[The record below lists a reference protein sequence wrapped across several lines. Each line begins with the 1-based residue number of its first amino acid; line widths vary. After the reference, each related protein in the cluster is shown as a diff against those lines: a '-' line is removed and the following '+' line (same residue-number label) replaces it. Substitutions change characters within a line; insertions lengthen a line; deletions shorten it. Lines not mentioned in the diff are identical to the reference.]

1 LEQRYPDL
9 RSRQED
15 WGWFIWFRDDAVRLA
30 VDIHCDQPTVGAFRI
45 RLTSPAKKLI
55 GSEMIDTTE
64 LDRLRDV
71 VTSSIA
77 AWAGPVRIEC
87 AED

>member
-1 LEQRYPDL
+1 MEQRYQDL

-15 WGWFIWFRDDAVRLA
+15 SDWFIWFRDDVLA
-30 VDIHCDQPTVGAFRI
+30 VDIHCDQPTAGAFRI
-45 RLTSPAKKLI
+45 RLTSRKNLI

-77 AWAGPVRIEC
+77 AWAGPVRRECIE
-87 AED
+87 D